1 MTNKFKK
8 IKEKLKKEK
17 KEDINFFIAEEDNN
31 EKPEQENKKPQY
43 PKLEK
48 KYRKSRNILFNFR
61 RRNTIQIIK
70 YLENKNIFNGFF
82 YTDVHNITLLLEQG
96 IKPTSEIKLL
106 PKQQYVVWTYL
117 EHATYLE
124 LELGNTTRHYFWKW
138 CSEQNVQLNNIAIIS
153 INLNKL
159 FETTYDEWGLNLET
173 NRIQIYERIPIEA
186 IDWILVKDRRIFRL
200 ARTHITGKNLKV
212 KIFQGNDGEIIT

>member
-1 MTNKFKK
+1 MASKFKK
-8 IKEKLKKEK
+8 IKKIFKKEK

-31 EKPEQENKKPQY
+31 ESDQKNKKSQY
-43 PKLEK
+43 TKLGK
-48 KYRKSRNILFNFR
+48 KHHKSRNALFNFR

-82 YTDVHNITLLLEQG
+82 YTDVHNIILILEQG
-96 IKPTSEIKLL
+96 VKPTSEIKLL
-106 PKQQYVVWTYL
+106 SKQQYVVWTYL

-153 INLNKL
+153 INFSKL
-159 FETTYDEWGLNLET
+159 FEMTYDEWGLNLET
-173 NRIQIYERIPIEA
+173 NRLQIYERIPIEA

-212 KIFQGNDGEIIT
+212 KIFQGNAGEIVT